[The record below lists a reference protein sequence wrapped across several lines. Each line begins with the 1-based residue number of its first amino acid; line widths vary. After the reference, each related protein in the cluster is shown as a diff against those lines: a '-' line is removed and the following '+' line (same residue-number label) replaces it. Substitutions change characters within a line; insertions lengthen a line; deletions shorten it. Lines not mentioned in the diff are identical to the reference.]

1 VIDPGFLFVFLP
13 VLGAAVTHG
22 PVLKWNLFASLARPL
37 DCGATFRGHRL
48 FGDNK
53 TWRGAI
59 TMFVGA
65 AGAALIL
72 ASVPWYWGI
81 LPQEIRSAGALPFAL
96 LVGVGTPL
104 AELPNSFLK
113 RQLGIQ
119 PGTRKRDVLGTLV
132 SLVDQGDFVLGISVL
147 LLPIWRIS
155 LLQLVLAFTAVSVV
169 HLMVSVVG
177 FAIGARKTVL

>member
-1 VIDPGFLFVFLP
+1 MIDLRFVFVFLP

-37 DCGATFRGHRL
+37 DGGATLRGHRL

-65 AGAALIL
+65 AGAALVL
-72 ASVPWYWGI
+72 GRMPWYQAM
-81 LPQEIRSAGALPFAL
+81 LPQEIRDAGTLPFAL
-96 LVGVGTPL
+96 LVGLGTPL

-119 PGTRKRDVLGTLV
+119 PGTRKRSLQGTLV
-132 SLVDQGDFVLGISVL
+132 SLVDQGDFVLGISLL

-155 LLQLVLAFTAVSVV
+155 LLQLVIAFTAVSAV
-169 HLMVSVVG
+169 HLLVSVVG